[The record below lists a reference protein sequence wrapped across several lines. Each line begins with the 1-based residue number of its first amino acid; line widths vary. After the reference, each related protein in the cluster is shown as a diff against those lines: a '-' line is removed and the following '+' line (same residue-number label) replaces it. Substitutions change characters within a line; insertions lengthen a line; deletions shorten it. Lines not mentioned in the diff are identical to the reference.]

1 MNATRPCKEE
11 PCLRNGTAK
20 RLHKS
25 DTQTERKLLMAQRHS
40 TPTLSKLNSATNV
53 SPLGRESSPKN
64 DISLLRIPQRTE
76 EEEHGFS
83 LTPCSDI
90 TLAELKIAG
99 FTSRNSKFYPST
111 LAEVE
116 RNILHHFQIGD
127 LTDNFIVKDVSTPS
141 RALFSFHRC
150 PF

>member
-1 MNATRPCKEE
+1 
-11 PCLRNGTAK
+11 
-20 RLHKS
+20 
-25 DTQTERKLLMAQRHS
+25 MAQRYS
-40 TPTLSKLNSATNV
+40 SPTLSKSMFSDQRFAA
-53 SPLGRESSPKN
+53 GHESSPKN

-83 LTPCSDI
+83 LMPCSDI
-90 TLAELKIAG
+90 ILAELKIAG
-99 FTSRNSKFYPST
+99 FTSRDSKFYPST

-116 RNILHHFQIGD
+116 KNILHHFKIGD

-141 RALFSFHRC
+141 RPLFSFHRC

>member
-1 MNATRPCKEE
+1 
-11 PCLRNGTAK
+11 
-20 RLHKS
+20 
-25 DTQTERKLLMAQRHS
+25 MAQRHS
-40 TPTLSKLNSATNV
+40 TPTLSKSNFSDQRFAA
-53 SPLGRESSPKN
+53 GHESSPKN

>member
-1 MNATRPCKEE
+1 MTQQNSILTSS
-11 PCLRNGTAK
+11 
-20 RLHKS
+20 KS
-25 DTQTERKLLMAQRHS
+25 NLSDQRFAAGH
-40 TPTLSKLNSATNV
+40 
-53 SPLGRESSPKN
+53 ESSPKN
-64 DISLLRIPQRTE
+64 DISLLRILQRTE
-76 EEEHGFS
+76 GEEHGFS